1 MDANED
7 LSASVPLTAEQVQEA
22 KLELRA
28 HYIEH
33 LMAPPFAENTL
44 LGDKTI
50 VSTLLQLSATRVSI
64 SMQDQVPSWLEQ
76 FSNIFSPQLTDL
88 EDYAEVKTYIGI
100 VWLKKHNLNNFHRK
114 SLLPWMLKLNSCMLH
129 CDQKL
134 LSMDFD
140 IEWQQENTKTFGL
153 YLLFTGH

>member
-50 VSTLLQLSATRVSI
+50 VSTLLQLSATWVSI
-64 SMQDQVPSWLEQ
+64 SMQDQVPS
-76 FSNIFSPQLTDL
+76 
-88 EDYAEVKTYIGI
+88 
-100 VWLKKHNLNNFHRK
+100 
-114 SLLPWMLKLNSCMLH
+114 
-129 CDQKL
+129 
-134 LSMDFD
+134 
-140 IEWQQENTKTFGL
+140 
-153 YLLFTGH
+153 